1 MAQMRRWWPGLIAVA
16 ALWLVAIWWKTGPVE
31 QDLAA
36 RAAAALQPIPLD
48 KPQFDVAGRD
58 VRLSGQVFSDAGQAQ
73 ARDAAGGVWG
83 VRRVTDALALVPEAK
98 PFIWSAT
105 RADDKIV
112 LEGVSPLPSTR
123 EKLNAAAQKLGAAAG
138 ADETAY
144 ARGALPGFEDMA
156 LLGLAQLEKLSQGK
170 VTITNGDVAI
180 TGVAKDVAARDAIA
194 AALKTLP
201 QGFRL
206 VENGVKAPPFV
217 FAALRNAGTLT
228 LEGAV
233 PSEADRQTLLD
244 RIRKSFL
251 SDRVVDNLRVAT
263 GAPSGF
269 AAAAASLL
277 SQLARLDAGEL
288 RFSDGDAELKGSA
301 LFAKAAEQIKAQIA
315 AGLPQGFKANAAL
328 DVAPPAAT
336 TDAAGCQEAFNQVL
350 GAGRIYFETGL
361 ATIDAASAGILDR
374 LVAAGMRCPE
384 VRFEVSGHTDST
396 GSNEINLDLSRRRA
410 EAVRDYIVAAGL
422 DTARMSVTGQGSARP
437 VASNDDEEG
446 RARNRRIEF
455 EVKP

>member
-1 MAQMRRWWPGLIAVA
+1 
-16 ALWLVAIWWKTGPVE
+16 
-31 QDLAA
+31 
-36 RAAAALQPIPLD
+36 
-48 KPQFDVAGRD
+48 
-58 VRLSGQVFSDAGQAQ
+58 VRLSGQAFSERGQAR
-73 ARDAAGGVWG
+73 ARDDASGVWG

-105 RADDKIV
+105 RTGDKIV

-123 EKLNAAAQKLGAAAG
+123 VKLNAAAQKLSGV
-138 ADETAY
+138 DQTAY
-144 ARGALPGFEDMA
+144 ARGALPRFEDMA

-180 TGVAKDVAARDAIA
+180 TGVAKDATARDAVT

-201 QGFRL
+201 EGFRL
-206 VENGVKAPPFV
+206 TENGVKAPPFV

-233 PSEADRQTLLD
+233 PSEADRQTLLGQ
-244 RIRKSFL
+244 IRKSFL
-251 SDRVVDNLRVAT
+251 SDRVVDNLKIAP
-263 GAPSGF
+263 GAPNGF
-269 AAAAASLL
+269 AAAVANLL

-288 RFSDGDAELKGSA
+288 RLSDGDAELKGSA

-315 AGLPQGFKANAAL
+315 AGLPQGFKANASL
-328 DVAPPAAT
+328 DVAPPAAS
-336 TDAAGCQEAFNQVL
+336 TDAAGCQGAFNQVL
-350 GAGRIYFETGL
+350 GAGRIYFQTGL
-361 ATIDAASAGILDR
+361 ATIDTASAGILDR

-396 GSNEINLDLSRRRA
+396 GSDEINLDLSRRRA
-410 EAVRDYIVAAGL
+410 EAVRDYIAAAGL
-422 DTARMSVTGQGSARP
+422 DAARMSVSGLGSARP
-437 VASNDDEEG
+437 IASNDDEEG